1 MPACKRV
8 IHRHLICVRLSPYS
22 QQGSTE
28 HQKRHR
34 TELMA
39 KLRSQLEELEQ
50 CAQEVGREEGERERE
65 EGRRLA
71 GWKGSRMEGGREG

>member
-8 IHRHLICVRLSPYS
+8 THRHLICVRLSPSPYS

-39 KLRSQLEELEQ
+39 KLRTQLEELEQ
-50 CAQEVGREEGERERE
+50 CAQEVGRERERGRKG
-65 EGRRLA
+65 GRR
-71 GWKGSRMEGGREG
+71 KEGGWLERK